1 MYGREELVFFSL
13 YKENQNYFLLLSGL
27 LVLTHSVAFLPVI
40 RYEDD
45 HIMIKQG
52 CRLSS
57 LTAPVLKRDD
67 YQGVY
72 DVRIRSEDGKELRA
86 HKCVLVARLDYFRNM
101 LSGRW
106 VEVSDLLMHV
116 KLTQS
121 HFYFYFLY
129 ALALGFRMWSSDTYY
144 VIQYVVDMF

>member
-1 MYGREELVFFSL
+1 MEQFLFFSL
-13 YKENQNYFLLLSGL
+13 HKENQTSSLCY
-27 LVLTHSVAFLPVI
+27 LVLSFEHFSFALLPLI
-40 RYEDD
+40 RYEDG

-57 LTAPVLKRDD
+57 LASPFLKRDD
-67 YQGVY
+67 YQNLY

-86 HKCVLVARLDYFRNM
+86 HKCVLVARLDYFHNM

-116 KLTQS
+116 
-121 HFYFYFLY
+121 
-129 ALALGFRMWSSDTYY
+129 
-144 VIQYVVDMF
+144 